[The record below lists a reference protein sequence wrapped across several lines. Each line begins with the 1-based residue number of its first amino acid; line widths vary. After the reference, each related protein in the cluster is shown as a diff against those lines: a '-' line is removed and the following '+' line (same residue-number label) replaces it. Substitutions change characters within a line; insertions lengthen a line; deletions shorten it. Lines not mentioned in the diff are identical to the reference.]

1 MIRKDAWY
9 DFNFLKFAKAYL
21 VAQHLV
27 NPGECSICTW
37 EKCIICCCWIGCS
50 INRLILFGPHKCL
63 KCYTFGCMT
72 AIKMALFCSYFSVIH
87 LRDSLSSPNTQ
98 CCFLQYCF
106 GKYFSLSL
114 FDWVAHGTFRCSILR
129 PRYNPKVGLHVW
141 QFDSSTNLWRFSS
154 GPEIRLCRVYWQ
166 FQFHTVEF

>member
-1 MIRKDAWY
+1 MDPQKHPHHFVLSDVLWR
-9 DFNFLKFAKAYL
+9 
-21 VAQHLV
+21 QHIFDCWVWFWQMGYCFSLLLSLRV
-27 NPGECSICTW
+27 KHNSSYMADHLLRILLW
-37 EKCIICCCWIGCS
+37 EQ
-50 INRLILFGPHKCL
+50 ILGVL
-63 KCYTFGCMT
+63 
-72 AIKMALFCSYFSVIH
+72 SN

-154 GPEIRLCRVYWQ
+154 GPEIWLCRVYWQ